1 MIAAF
6 SGTIFA
12 NPLGINSPAIIT
24 VRIAAR
30 VEIKRPFLIKS
41 FEKIRVKRDENK
53 NLVLLRDSLLPKLMS
68 GEIRVPLDEEGD
80 VS

>member
-41 FEKIRVKRDENK
+41 FEKIRINNDAAVTLRM
-53 NLVLLRDSLLPKLMS
+53 LLKIIMVD
-68 GEIRVPLDEEGD
+68 IRL
-80 VS
+80 S